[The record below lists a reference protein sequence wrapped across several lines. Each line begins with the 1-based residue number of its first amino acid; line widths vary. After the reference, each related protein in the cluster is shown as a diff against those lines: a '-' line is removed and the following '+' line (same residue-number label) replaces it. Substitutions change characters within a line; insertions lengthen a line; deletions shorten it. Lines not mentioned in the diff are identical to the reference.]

1 MQNGSLKD
9 LIRRYFMPYTYEWEK
24 NGVYRKFTGIIS
36 GEEILN
42 SNFELQSDIRFSK
55 IKYVINDFTA
65 VTGHSIENR
74 HTKAY
79 AKNDDVISISVG
91 KLKIAIIVIEKS
103 LISLAELYKKEMKE
117 LLYDCEIFETIG
129 EARNWVSS
137 E

>member
-1 MQNGSLKD
+1 
-9 LIRRYFMPYTYEWEK
+9 MPYTYEWEK